1 MRKIRTQS
9 CELFPFN
16 VAHFFF
22 RLLTMTELARF
33 VIKSSFA
40 SLTFFSFAGD
50 VNGGVVSSSKSR
62 YLNGKNRFIASA
74 VILDEAFASEVRSPK

>member
-16 VAHFFF
+16 VDHFSF
-22 RLLTMTELARF
+22 RLLTMIELVRF
-33 VIKSSFA
+33 VVKSSFA

-50 VNGGVVSSSKSR
+50 VNGGVVSSSQFR

-74 VILDEAFASEVRSPK
+74 VLLDDAFASEVRSPK